1 MHSMRAP
8 SARLDQ
14 PGTFRSDGA
23 ALSALS
29 PAQAA
34 MRGAAIRGQ
43 LEARQAA
50 QLAAPP
56 APAAEGASA
65 EAAYADAGG
74 WIPSTIKEGLE
85 YYAQGDLESEEL
97 DEIVSALDKLRIR
110 SVNQLAGLTLP
121 KAEAAL
127 NKSDMRLGESEL
139 VLKLIAGLRG
149 EDPGTAPTEPVAPRP
164 LKRSSTEDVG
174 PVPRMPTDL
183 DELDKMDPQQLAKI
197 IQKLPAR
204 NVLDPAEAVST
215 FFSVIADHLPPRE
228 KLQKLQQAV
237 DAHRDGAPFFPAV
250 WKPAQFAPK
259 WEPFKRYAPKKKDND
274 KESSSADE
282 PFFGNSAAFLAAH
295 FSW

>member
-1 MHSMRAP
+1 MASWRPGRPRSWRP
-8 SARLDQ
+8 SRSQRQRLPPRARLMQ
-14 PGTFRSDGA
+14 M
-23 ALSALS
+23 
-29 PAQAA
+29 Q
-34 MRGAAIRGQ
+34 
-43 LEARQAA
+43 
-50 QLAAPP
+50 
-56 APAAEGASA
+56 
-65 EAAYADAGG
+65 GG

-85 YYAQGDLESEEL
+85 YYAEGDLASEEL

-127 NKSDMRLGESEL
+127 NKSDMQLGESEL

-197 IQKLPAR
+197 IQKLPSR

-215 FFSVIADHLPPRE
+215 SFSVIADHLPR
-228 KLQKLQQAV
+228 A
-237 DAHRDGAPFFPAV
+237 RSCRSSS
-250 WKPAQFAPK
+250 KPSTRTATVHLFSQLCGSLLGLL
-259 WEPFKRYAPKKKDND
+259 RSGSRSRVTLLRRKKDNE

>member
-1 MHSMRAP
+1 MRAP

-43 LEARQAA
+43 LEAWQAA
-50 QLAAPP
+50 QLAAQP
-56 APAAEGASA
+56 APTAEGASPDA
-65 EAAYADAGG
+65 TYADAGG

-127 NKSDMRLGESEL
+127 NKSDMQLGESEL

-164 LKRSSTEDVG
+164 LKRAPTEDVG

-197 IQKLPAR
+197 IQKLPSR
-204 NVLDPAEAVST
+204 NVLDSQLLGGDDGPW
-215 FFSVIADHLPPRE
+215 RE
-228 KLQKLQQAV
+228 ISLSPLQ
-237 DAHRDGAPFFPAV
+237 GG
-250 WKPAQFAPK
+250 
-259 WEPFKRYAPKKKDND
+259 ND
-274 KESSSADE
+274 
-282 PFFGNSAAFLAAH
+282 
-295 FSW
+295 